1 MKLHSSVWAAGIAAA
16 LLSSCSDPAL
26 KKAFREPANE
36 FRPQPFLHLNG
47 HLDRDHIRRQFTEA
61 RDSAGFGGIAV
72 LPVSSQPHWYDGHP
86 CPGMTPEY
94 MSEEYFAGYKDMLEV
109 SQHNGTD
116 IILYDDIDFPSGSAG
131 GKLAEE
137 YPQYTR
143 KYLEKQ
149 ETDITGGRRFRHEF
163 TVDST
168 MTVMAVSA
176 LELDTRETVDLG
188 PYFSGNVLDWDV
200 PPGKWKI
207 MLFTCRYGVGGVHG
221 HLVDYMQPEA
231 VDTLMNM
238 TYGEY
243 DRRFSGYFGN
253 VIRKTFFDDVGFVH
267 MEQTWTPA
275 ITDIFREKYGLNPAL
290 YYPALFYD
298 IGPETGKA
306 RIAFYDIR
314 AELMAEGYVRAV
326 SEWAETR
333 HLKSMGHPPEN
344 YSPNTVVASGDIL
357 KFYRHVDIP
366 LLDAILYF
374 RRGLHGFKQVSSAA
388 DIHDRPVVGA
398 ELCGAYPADMDSL
411 MMYRITLEALAR
423 GVNFTVPHGMWYD
436 TDPMAVR
443 IPPLIA
449 PENPLL
455 KDALKGYSLST
466 GRSCMLLQGGR
477 RVADIAVLWP
487 IQSVQAESWM
497 FRDQTSGLPIA
508 NWVPD
513 NVVNYTLSDI
523 LTDSLQR
530 DFTYI
535 HPENLSSGKV
545 TVNGRTL
552 TLNNRENIQEYQ
564 VLIIPGG
571 DYISADALKEI
582 YRFYNNGGKVIA
594 LASLP
599 SRSSEFGRDRE
610 ITETMESIFGPVL
623 PARDT
628 TVTGQN
634 GGKFI
639 FSSSCNAGEIS
650 KMLELTGDMPDA
662 IFPDAAPD
670 NAGYINYL
678 HKVRNGRN
686 FYYITNT
693 TDKEYDREISLRG
706 EFRKV
711 EIWDPHTGDICPADA
726 RIQDGRTYVPVSV
739 PPVRSCFIV
748 TK

>member
-1 MKLHSSVWAAGIAAA
+1 MRNKVVKVLAAHKNVERRDLRCGLQLFADGDGEDGKDPDDKDDDPEEKKYTDEEVDA
-16 LLSSCSDPAL
+16 LIERKFAEWQ
-26 KKAFREPANE
+26 KK
-36 FRPQPFLHLNG
+36 H
-47 HLDRDHIRRQFTEA
+47 
-61 RDSAGFGGIAV
+61 
-72 LPVSSQPHWYDGHP
+72 
-86 CPGMTPEY
+86 
-94 MSEEYFAGYKDMLEV
+94 
-109 SQHNGTD
+109 
-116 IILYDDIDFPSGSAG
+116 
-131 GKLAEE
+131 
-137 YPQYTR
+137 
-143 KYLEKQ
+143 EKQ
-149 ETDITGGRRFRHEF
+149 QAKLDEAERLKNMTDQERKDHE
-163 TVDST
+163 
-168 MTVMAVSA
+168 MEELRKQVSA
-176 LELDTRETVDLG
+176 LQKKETMSKMSSTARSMLSAKGITVGDDLVG
-188 PYFSGNVLDWDV
+188 
-200 PPGKWKI
+200 
-207 MLFTCRYGVGGVHG
+207 MLISEDADATKS
-221 HLVDYMQPEA
+221 A
-231 VDTLMNM
+231 VDS
-238 TYGEY
+238 
-243 DRRFSGYFGN
+243 F
-253 VIRKTFFDDVGFVH
+253 
-267 MEQTWTPA
+267 
-275 ITDIFREKYGLNPAL
+275 ITAFQDAV
-290 YYPALFYD
+290 
-298 IGPETGKA
+298 TKA
-306 RIAFYDIR
+306 
-314 AELMAEGYVRAV
+314 V
-326 SEWAETR
+326 
-333 HLKSMGHPPEN
+333 
-344 YSPNTVVASGDIL
+344 
-357 KFYRHVDIP
+357 
-366 LLDAILYF
+366 
-374 RRGLHGFKQVSSAA
+374 
-388 DIHDRPVVGA
+388 
-398 ELCGAYPADMDSL
+398 
-411 MMYRITLEALAR
+411 
-423 GVNFTVPHGMWYD
+423 
-436 TDPMAVR
+436 
-443 IPPLIA
+443 
-449 PENPLL
+449 

-582 YRFYNNGGKVIA
+582 YSFYNNGGKVIV

-623 PARDT
+623 PVRDT
-628 TVTGQN
+628 AVTGQN
-634 GGKFI
+634 GGMFI

-650 KMLELTGDMPDA
+650 KMLELTGYMPDA